1 MQTFL
6 KKAVCALLVQAVA
19 GAQLSLAAGALVWPT
34 PSPHNRPPHLRP
46 IQQQV
51 TMRPAFEAPSAT
63 DCQRPIET
71 RELSDGQ
78 ARPQPWPRPVPY
90 GELEPIMPKARSERS
105 TPSDTLYAPGA
116 VHAPPAATAP
126 APALA
131 SPSGAG
137 AKKEEARAESN
148 ASKDLRGGGIPPR
161 PPKPV
166 APAPIADYPY
176 PAQTQA
182 QQAVVTAG
190 MVDDNA
196 AFSEYLAYRERTQ
209 SQLAYRERDVRE
221 RYLLEVNDAQ
231 GRGVPDAEVAVQAAN
246 GAATWLRTDAA
257 GKGWIHPDAFDPRH
271 SSFYDVTVRQG
282 GYQAS
287 AVLQRGQ
294 KSAVEV
300 QLTAARLPARAKLDL
315 VFLVDATG
323 SMGDEIDKL
332 KSSLRSITDEV
343 SRLPSH
349 PDLCLGLVAYR
360 DRGDAFFVRS
370 HDLTNDMN
378 AFQGVLNAL
387 QAAAGGDEPEALS
400 EALHEAVHHISWR
413 GDQTTRLVV
422 LLADAPPHLDYGGPQ
437 YDDGMMAALGKGIKL
452 MSVGASG
459 LNKQGEYIQRQ
470 MAQYTGGRFIFL
482 TYADARSPSSGAG
495 RETVHDVR
503 NYSVQTLDKLVVRLV
518 REEVEKLPKV

>member
-6 KKAVCALLVQAVA
+6 KKAVCALLVQTMV
-19 GAQLSLAAGALVWPT
+19 GTQLSLAASAVVWPT
-34 PSPHNRPPHLRP
+34 PSPHNRPPPVRP
-46 IQQQV
+46 TQQQV
-51 TMRPAFEAPSAT
+51 SMRPTFEAPSAT

-78 ARPQPWPRPVPY
+78 ARPHPWPRPVPY
-90 GELEPIMPKARSERS
+90 GEIAPTLPKARSELS
-105 TPSDTLYAPGA
+105 AHSDTLYAPRA
-116 VHAPPAATAP
+116 VPAPPTTAP
-126 APALA
+126 APALV
-131 SPSGAG
+131 SPSVAT
-137 AKKEEARAESN
+137 AKADGERAEY
-148 ASKDLRGGGIPPR
+148 RY
-161 PPKPV
+161 PV
-166 APAPIADYPY
+166 L
-176 PAQTQA
+176 AQT

-209 SQLAYRERDVRE
+209 SQVAYRERDVRE

-246 GAATWLRTDAA
+246 GATTWLRTDAG
-257 GKGWIHPDAFDPRH
+257 GKGWIHPDAFDHKH

-282 GYQAS
+282 GYQAR

-300 QLTAARLPARAKLDL
+300 QLTAARQPSRAKLDL

-343 SRLPSH
+343 ARLPSH

-360 DRGDAFFVRS
+360 DRGDEFFVRS
-370 HDLTNDMN
+370 HDLTNDVN

-387 QAAAGGDEPEALS
+387 QAAAGGDEPEAMN

-413 GDQTTRLVV
+413 GEQTTRLVV
-422 LLADAPPHLDYGGPQ
+422 LVADAPPHLDYGGPQ
-437 YDDGMMAALGKGIKL
+437 YDDDMMAALGKGIKL

-482 TYADARSPSSGAG
+482 TYADASNPASGAG

-503 NYSVQTLDKLVVRLV
+503 NYSVQTLDKLIVRLV
-518 REEVEKLPKV
+518 REELDKLPRV

>member
-1 MQTFL
+1 MKPL
-6 KKAVCALLVQAVA
+6 VRKALCALLVQALA
-19 GAQLSLAAGALVWPT
+19 GAQLSLATNVFWPT
-34 PSPHNRPPHLRP
+34 PSPQPRHQPAQPAPQWAMTRP
-46 IQQQV
+46 
-51 TMRPAFEAPSAT
+51 TFEAPSAT
-63 DCQRPIET
+63 HCQRPIET

-78 ARPQPWPRPVPY
+78 QRPQPMPRPVPY
-90 GELEPIMPKARSERS
+90 GLAE
-105 TPSDTLYAPGA
+105 PGA
-116 VHAPPAATAP
+116 VMDAKDARLRSEARRERSAVEAPMAMHAPVAAAPSTATASTD
-126 APALA
+126 A
-131 SPSGAG
+131 SYAETRKDVAMRKSELPPSPTRNGAMPFQ
-137 AKKEEARAESN
+137 EQ
-148 ASKDLRGGGIPPR
+148 
-161 PPKPV
+161 PV
-166 APAPIADYPY
+166 P
-176 PAQTQA
+176 QE
-182 QQAVVTAG
+182 QAVVTAG

-196 AFSEYLAYRERTQ
+196 AFSDYLAFRKRTQ
-209 SQLAYRERDVRE
+209 VQHRERDVRE
-221 RYLLEVNDAQ
+221 RYLLEVNDAR
-231 GRGVPDAEVAVQAAN
+231 GHGVPDAEVAVQAAN
-246 GAATWLRTDAA
+246 GATTWLRTDAG
-257 GKGWIHPDAFDPRH
+257 GKGWIHPDAFDPAH
-271 SSFYDVTVRQG
+271 SGFYDVTVRQG

-300 QLTAARLPARAKLDL
+300 QLTAARQPSRAKLDL

-360 DRGDAFFVRS
+360 DRGDEFFVRS
-370 HDLTNDMN
+370 HDLTNDVN

-387 QAAAGGDEPEALS
+387 QAAAGGDEPEAMN

-413 GDQTTRLVV
+413 GDQTTRMVV
-422 LLADAPPHLDYGGPQ
+422 LVADAPPHLDYGGPQ
-437 YDDGMMAALGKGIKL
+437 YDDDMMAALGKGIKL

-482 TYADARSPSSGAG
+482 TYADASNPASGPG

-503 NYSVQTLDKLVVRLV
+503 NYSVQTLDKLIVRLV
-518 REEVEKLPKV
+518 REELEKLPKA

>member
-1 MQTFL
+1 MKPL
-6 KKAVCALLVQAVA
+6 VRKALCALLVQTLL
-19 GAQLSLAAGALVWPT
+19 GAQPGMATSILWPT
-34 PSPHNRPPHLRP
+34 PSPQPRPPLVQP
-46 IQQQV
+46 NQQQV
-51 TMRPAFEAPSAT
+51 LTRPTFEAPSAT
-63 DCQRPIET
+63 HCQRPVET

-78 ARPQPWPRPVPY
+78 QRTPGRPRPFPVPHGDPMPGVAY
-90 GELEPIMPKARSERS
+90 DGGDARLKSEERRAVAPTAAAPAMAAPTMPKSLAESAGTAKAARSALADEAY
-105 TPSDTLYAPGA
+105 L
-116 VHAPPAATAP
+116 AP
-126 APALA
+126 AQ
-131 SPSGAG
+131 
-137 AKKEEARAESN
+137 
-148 ASKDLRGGGIPPR
+148 R
-161 PPKPV
+161 PPQDPG
-166 APAPIADYPY
+166 P
-176 PAQTQA
+176 
-182 QQAVVTAG
+182 VTAG

-196 AFSEYLAYRERTQ
+196 AFSEYLAFVKRTQ
-209 SQLAYRERDVRE
+209 VQHRERDVRE
-221 RYLLEVNDAQ
+221 RYLLEVNDA
-231 GRGVPDAEVAVQAAN
+231 RGHGISDAEVAVQAAN
-246 GAATWLRTDAA
+246 GATAWLRTDSA
-257 GKGWIHPDAFDPRH
+257 GKGWIHPDAFDRAH

-300 QLTAARLPARAKLDL
+300 RLTNVLQPTRAKLDL

-360 DRGDAFFVRS
+360 DRGDEFFVRS
-370 HDLTNDMN
+370 HDLTNDVN

-387 QAAAGGDEPEALS
+387 QAGGGGDEPEAMN

-422 LLADAPPHLDYGGPQ
+422 LVADAPPHLDYGGPQ
-437 YDDGMMAALGKGIKL
+437 YDDDMMAALGKGIKL

-482 TYADARSPSSGAG
+482 TYADASNPGSGPG
-495 RETVHDVR
+495 RETLHDVR

-518 REEVEKLPKV
+518 REELEKLPKV